1 MNPRTVHQHMKAFP
15 SVDGHLRTWIN
26 LMERD
31 GSVRQEALAAL
42 IAEHI
47 GASELLVWA
56 GRKTGGLFP
65 REQALAFICEHLG
78 KGEMRIADKGFT
90 GFVVVASN
98 GVATGWSQTARCIT
112 RLD

>member
-1 MNPRTVHQHMKAFP
+1 MNPRTVHEHMKAFP

-26 LMERD
+26 LTERD

-56 GRKTGGLFP
+56 GRKTGGLFTS
-65 REQALAFICEHLG
+65 EQALAFICDHLG
-78 KGEMRIADKGFT
+78 KGDIHIADQAFR
-90 GFVVVASN
+90 GFVVVASS
-98 GVATGWSQTARCIT
+98 GVATGWSQAA
-112 RLD
+112 